1 MVRDRDVYIVKV
13 VIKDHHDEKK
23 DLVSRPFVRAFNMLD
38 NKNVKKATVS
48 ETFEKDGITLYCCLE
63 NGLLYDIFTQRKIE
77 VEDFDYEII
86 YDTEPFVN
94 IMKQLDVNEIGMIHS
109 LIRKYIFGDEVE
121 IGFVKPETMEELAGD
136 RAIMYDEYCNDL
148 SLINPYEQCHENDY
162 RKSLNERLIIEK
174 KRKESIINARKHR
187 KF

>member
-38 NKNVKKATVS
+38 NKNVKK
-48 ETFEKDGITLYCCLE
+48 FIEKDGITLYCCLE

-94 IMKQLDVNEIGMIHS
+94 IIKCLDVNEIGMIHS

-148 SLINPYEQCHENDY
+148 SLINPYEKGHENDY
-162 RKSLNERLIIEK
+162 RKSLNERLIIENK
-174 KRKESIINARKHR
+174 AKSNRKYR
-187 KF
+187 